1 MVGIYKKNQVAI
13 MKEQNSYNI
22 QQIGGDTGTE
32 INRLKSQVELFWSK
46 EMKHYREF
54 GLADGMSVVE
64 LGCGPGFVMEKL
76 LREFK
81 NLSLTGVEIDS
92 YLVDF
97 ASGYMKQ
104 LGADAKIL
112 EGSILDT
119 GLPGN
124 SFDCAITRLVLEHL
138 PDPVAAVKEVLRILR
153 PNGKAIFVDNDFEMH
168 IMTFPN
174 IPELKELYDAYCRS
188 RSDEGGHPKIGRQ
201 LPVILGEG
209 GFSNIDYE
217 VICAH
222 SGILGDDMFFRSEG
236 VGIPTKLVRDGY
248 LSSKVLG
255 KISVQWREMI
265 QRNDHAI
272 IRQLYM
278 AAGEK
283 TIDN

>member
-1 MVGIYKKNQVAI
+1 MCKKIQVII
-13 MKEQNSYNI
+13 MKERNSYNI

-46 EMKHYREF
+46 ELKHYREF
-54 GLADGMSVVE
+54 GLTDGMAIVE
-64 LGCGPGFVMEKL
+64 LGCGPGFVIEKL
-76 LREFK
+76 LAEFRD
-81 NLSLTGVEIDS
+81 LSVTGLEIDG

-97 ASGYMKQ
+97 ASKYLKEI
-104 LGADAKIL
+104 GASEVRVL

-119 GLPGN
+119 GLPDN
-124 SFDCAITRLVLEHL
+124 SFDCAVTRLVLEHL
-138 PDPVAAVKEVLRILR
+138 PDPVAAVKEVFRILK
-153 PNGKAIFVDNDFEMH
+153 PGGKAIFVDNDFEMH
-168 IMTFPN
+168 IMTFPH
-174 IPELKELYDAYCRS
+174 IPELKDLYDAYCRS
-188 RSDEGGHPKIGRQ
+188 RTDEGGHPKIGRQ
-201 LPVILGEG
+201 LPVILGDG

-222 SGILGDDMFFRSEG
+222 SGLLGDEMFFRSEG

-255 KISVQWREMI
+255 RISVQWRDMVK
-265 QRNDHAI
+265 RSDHAI

-283 TIDN
+283 RIA